1 MRNLLCFASVCFH
14 LLTFASHKL
23 FLDSIVYVGFLIYI
37 CSHMKT
43 TEQIIGMMDEIKFDL
58 QEIEGLI
65 KKHLDNPGKADMVSN
80 AYFDALVEAKVV
92 AEEKLQ
98 LLNWVIEL

>member
-1 MRNLLCFASVCFH
+1 
-14 LLTFASHKL
+14 
-23 FLDSIVYVGFLIYI
+23 
-37 CSHMKT
+37 MKT
-43 TEQIIGMMDEIKFDL
+43 TEQIIELIHQIEFDL

>member
-1 MRNLLCFASVCFH
+1 MFCFRLLQ
-14 LLTFASHKL
+14 FASHKL
-23 FLDSIVYVGFLIYI
+23 FFNTIVYVGFLIYI

-43 TEQIIGMMDEIKFDL
+43 LEQIVGMMDEIKFDL

>member
-1 MRNLLCFASVCFH
+1 MFCFRLLQFASN
-14 LLTFASHKL
+14 KL
-23 FLDSIVYVGFLIYI
+23 FFNTIVYVGFLIYI

-43 TEQIIGMMDEIKFDL
+43 LEQIIGMMDEIKFDL

>member
-1 MRNLLCFASVCFH
+1 MRNLLCFASVCFS

-23 FLDSIVYVGFLIYI
+23 FFNTIVYVGFLIYI

-43 TEQIIGMMDEIKFDL
+43 TEQIISMMDEIKFDL
-58 QEIEGLI
+58 QEIDSLI
-65 KKHLDNPGKADMVSN
+65 KKHLNNPGKADLVSDV
-80 AYFDALVEAKVV
+80 YFDSLIEAKAV
-92 AEEKLQ
+92 AEQKLQ